1 MRYLWHDNDRKS
13 FDDVINKCLEKI
25 DIDISEIEHRLSDFI
40 ADDVLF
46 TEHYCKMPYQFTYSD
61 DRPMDEKKLSKKELR
76 RQKINVLEKIFL
88 NFEKYANNDTV
99 ISQFMGTV
107 DKVDTI
113 TFKPGEIYFNDYVGL
128 ECKHY
133 KHRVARP
140 TLITDIFVNVGD
152 TVYHDDMLLGY
163 KFIDINPKLES
174 IIRDAGIKH
183 MPFENFQM
191 IEKFY
196 NWCEKTG
203 RYKFITTRYIC
214 KHLYTKKIKEEDF
227 EDLYVFCVDEYAKS
241 NPSFYKTSYKSSLYP
256 LNPPSQN
263 FAMYMEQF

>member
-1 MRYLWHDNDRKS
+1 MRYLWHDNDRES
-13 FDDVINKCLEKI
+13 FDDIINKRLEKI

-46 TEHYCKMPYQFTYSD
+46 TKHYCKMPYQFTYSD

-88 NFEKYANNDTV
+88 NFEKYASNDTV

-113 TFKPGEIYFNDYVGL
+113 TFEPGEIYFNDYVGL
-128 ECKHY
+128 KCEHY
-133 KHRVARP
+133 AHRVARP

-152 TVYHDDMLLGY
+152 TVYHDDILLGY

-174 IIRDAGIKH
+174 IIRDTGIKH

-203 RYKFITTRYIC
+203 RYQFITTRYIC

-241 NPSFYKTSYKSSLYP
+241 NPSFYKTPYKSPLYP

-263 FAMYMEQF
+263 FAMYME